1 MPFESIEFVGKPAP
15 GSCPADGVRITARK
29 MGRKGGG
36 VSRYIAL
43 AIGPELAR
51 KLSLH
56 APEHRVRLL
65 FGSGP
70 DAGKIM
76 ISVDNAGGRFAAKRT
91 KPGGYW
97 VTINEQ
103 TAEGLFA
110 LEFPPHSVRAVEAVR
125 PVNGQPPHAVFKAS
139 AAMLAVDDE

>member
-1 MPFESIEFVGKPAP
+1 LKASNLLASPRPAVARQTGC
-15 GSCPADGVRITARK
+15 GSPRARW
-29 MGRKGGG
+29 GARGGG
-36 VSRYIAL
+36 VSRYLAL